1 MEEATGMVTFSQYAD
16 GIPSNH
22 PKEKKHVLWKSS
34 DPKFRGVA
42 AYAAEG
48 GYEGNRTYPSSETPF
63 QRMLVKTH
71 WPKEY
76 GGLESLNAN
85 LKHNPA
91 ICLHRF
97 PLDAIASYIQFTNP
111 YLSRIAST
119 RLKRAEES
127 MDDVTINISSLR
139 AMARNW
145 TRWHDFWLE
154 RNTKAKT
161 ISFEELVNA
170 PNVVLKGVVVELNG
184 GNLTD
189 LHSGDTACRSGDEVY
204 EKVSNLAAPICSDL
218 DRIESAVSR
227 AVKRFPPR
235 RSAVMNSLNFFTKTE
250 IFHIAE
256 EIVDSR
262 AVQELGYRQYL
273 VDLMLR

>member
-1 MEEATGMVTFSQYAD
+1 MV
-16 GIPSNH
+16 
-22 PKEKKHVLWKSS
+22 
-34 DPKFRGVA
+34 
-42 AYAAEG
+42 
-48 GYEGNRTYPSSETPF
+48 
-63 QRMLVKTH
+63 
-71 WPKEY
+71 
-76 GGLESLNAN
+76 
-85 LKHNPA
+85 
-91 ICLHRF
+91 
-97 PLDAIASYIQFTNP
+97 
-111 YLSRIAST
+111 
-119 RLKRAEES
+119 
-127 MDDVTINISSLR
+127 
-139 AMARNW
+139 RNW

-170 PNVVLKGVVVELNG
+170 PNVVLKGVLVELNG

-189 LHSGDTACRSGDEVY
+189 LHSGDRVCRSGDEVY
-204 EKVSNLAAPICSDL
+204 EKVSNLAAPIYSDL